1 MWLVVL
7 KRPLRAHL
15 DYKPQLSVHTCIH
28 TYCIDFKHFIYDS
41 SMATCMFFGLQ
52 EEAEPTQTQEER
64 ADSTQEGS
72 GCQWIQTFLL

>member
-41 SMATCMFFGLQ
+41 SMATCMFFGL
-52 EEAEPTQTQEER
+52 
-64 ADSTQEGS
+64 
-72 GCQWIQTFLL
+72 